1 MVLSITGLSSNL
13 ALNLIDATKER
24 QLANMQNEPMHE
36 RAESVFRERI
46 ASITSPEEFVQDFEV
61 YSFVM
66 RAFDLED
73 QIFGKGM
80 MRKILESNPDD
91 DDSLLN
97 RLTDSRFDELHSAM
111 KFTTG
116 AGPQVPNFNNA
127 AWVQGIVDTYYETT
141 FINENN
147 AENETV
153 GTVLH
158 FRDTVSEID
167 TWYDVLKD
175 KELSEFFRVALGLPS
190 EMAGLDVDMQHNI
203 LEDTFDI
210 AKLSDPSELER
221 LEARYVAISDALNQT
236 ATANN
241 AALSILQSAA
251 TSGQFVPITLDI
263 SAVSYS
269 SSSLY
274 R

>member
-13 ALNLIDATKER
+13 ALNLIDATKDR
-24 QLANMQNEPMHE
+24 QLETMQKEPVHA

-46 ASITSPEEFVQDFEV
+46 GAITTPEELVQDFEV

-80 MRKILESNPDD
+80 MRKILESDPDD
-91 DDSLLN
+91 DTSLVN
-97 RLTDSRFDELHSAM
+97 RLTDSRFTELHEAM
-111 KFTTG
+111 GFTTG
-116 AGPQVPNFNNA
+116 AGPQVPDFTDE
-127 AWVQGIVDTYYETT
+127 AWVQDIVDRYYQTA
-141 FINENN
+141 FINAND

-158 FRDTVSEID
+158 FRDTVAEIS

-175 KELSEFFRVALGLPS
+175 TDLTQFFQVALGLPS
-190 EMAGLDVDMQHNI
+190 EMSGLDVDKQFEI
-203 LEDTFDI
+203 LAEKFDI
-210 AKLSDPSELER
+210 AKLSDPAELKK
-221 LEARYVAISDALNQT
+221 LESRYVAISDALNQT
-236 ATANN
+236 ASVNN
-241 AALSILQSAA
+241 AALSILQNAA
-251 TSGQFVPITLDI
+251 TSGQFVPVTIDI
-263 SAVSYS
+263 SAISYS
-269 SSSLY
+269 SASLY